1 MSKKEKTIIT
11 IVLVITA
18 VVVAAAAFAVATIR
32 PPESMQ
38 AMTGDLDSD
47 IVESE
52 EAISLVGSERK
63 EDFFTI
69 LVVGKDVAS
78 GNTDTIMLV
87 GCDVKSKKMSVISIP
102 RDTIVN
108 VKRSVKKINGA
119 YMHAGKD
126 IFALYDEVESI
137 TGIRPDRYIL
147 VEVDGFVELIDAI
160 GGVEVDVPI
169 DMHYEDKTQDLSI
182 HINKGLQVLDGYD
195 SMGFM
200 RYRKTYVEGDIGRI
214 KTQHIFLKALAKK
227 LLKAETLLK
236 VPELAKIVKE
246 NVDTDLTLGNEIW
259 IGKQMLQMDFEK
271 DINIMMLPGRAGY
284 YEKLSYYFPNE
295 EEVIEMINEYMNPY
309 IKDIKALNLFKK
321 TEE

>member
-1 MSKKEKTIIT
+1 MSKKKKTIIT
-11 IVLVITA
+11 IALIITA
-18 VVVAAAAFAVATIR
+18 VVVAGAAFVVATVK
-32 PPESMQ
+32 PPKSMQ

-52 EAISLVGSERK
+52 EVISLVGSERK
-63 EDFFTI
+63 EDFFTV

-78 GNTDTIMLV
+78 GNTDTIMLA
-87 GCDVKSKKMSVISIP
+87 GFDVKNKKMSVISIP

-119 YMHAGKD
+119 YANAGGD
-126 IFALYDEVESI
+126 IFALYDEVESL
-137 TGIRPDRYIL
+137 TGIRPDRYML
-147 VEVDGFVELIDAI
+147 VEVDGFIELIDAI

-169 DMHYEDKTQDLSI
+169 DMHYEDKTQNLSI
-182 HINKGLQVLDGYD
+182 HIDKGLQVLDGYD
-195 SMGFM
+195 SMGFV
-200 RYRKTYVEGDIGRI
+200 RYRATYVEGDIGRI

-236 VPELAKIVKE
+236 VPEIAKIVIE

-259 IGKQMLQMDFEK
+259 LGKQMLEMDLEK
-271 DINIMMLPGRAGY
+271 DINIMMLPGSAGY
-284 YEKLSYYFPNE
+284 YKKLSYYFPDE
-295 EEVIEMINEYMNPY
+295 QKVLEMVNEYMNPY
-309 IKDIKALNLFKK
+309 TKDITTLNLFKK